1 MTGPWKT
8 TCAASRPAAW
18 SCTTDSSSW
27 SRRAGDRGQ
36 LDDAFAGWV
45 AEAYEVG
52 QGGHLTR

>member
-1 MTGPWKT
+1 MERDDWTVEDHLR
-8 TCAASRPAAW
+8 ASPYTKRLFVHQF
-18 SCTTDSSSW
+18 
-27 SRRAGDRGQ
+27 RIGDRGQ